1 MCVNLLEE
9 KVLKFAPPN
18 LTLSKCIYIYKPNLK
33 NKTILYVCLQDFASP
48 NTVSPKILEAMESG
62 SESRMSTSIN
72 VSLSADIKPATVE
85 ENLQVSIHRL
95 FYLI

>member
-1 MCVNLLEE
+1 M
-9 KVLKFAPPN
+9 
-18 LTLSKCIYIYKPNLK
+18 
-33 NKTILYVCLQDFASP
+33 QDFASP

-95 FYLI
+95 FYLIKIFARILFKVYFIYFTVMDHIIVGPT